1 MMIFRMATLRAE
13 PADIQFC
20 EMKQDER
27 SNTENTVRNTHHGF
41 IPYVEC
47 VTFSKTFSFFIFTI
61 IRQSVGGQLGLK
73 KKFRGSLRYCPPPLL
88 IILVTY
94 LFLTTLCFV
103 LCCCT
108 FTVWSLDCIL
118 LLQYFL
124 YELFEWRSESLPILR
139 VPNLYNIYVTRI
151 FLAIM
156 FAFHGKKNT
165 GWAQ

>member
-1 MMIFRMATLRAE
+1 MCNLFH
-13 PADIQFC
+13 
-20 EMKQDER
+20 
-27 SNTENTVRNTHHGF
+27 NV
-41 IPYVEC
+41 
-47 VTFSKTFSFFIFTI
+47 FIFYFYNHKTKCWGPTWFEKEI
-61 IRQSVGGQLGLK
+61 SGLIA
-73 KKFRGSLRYCPPPLL
+73 LLPPIPLL

-165 GWAQ
+165 GWAQFFRWPALNIP